1 MISNMLKAKYGL
13 MYFMKLSVIF
23 LNIYEILS
31 SDPPCETGH
40 EVKPESA
47 KLSKPIA
54 VTLCP
59 CVKVLLCS

>member
-1 MISNMLKAKYGL
+1 

-47 KLSKPIA
+47 ELSKPIA